1 MLTSPDGKRGER
13 DFSGRG
19 RCAKAPVEP
28 PLERRGKGVFG
39 LGCDEVCRISSGVVD
54 AQESRQDADTADVSL
69 ETSERTQIAQQ
80 CRDPSAH
87 SDDNPKAPH
96 HHAVHGEDDHEAAA
110 RRDQHLRRD
119 PSGELEQLTAQAPPP
134 GVDERSGGRVGEPRQ
149 SQPRHCIT
157 ATDQAA
163 QPEQAQEV
171 RLAGVCV
178 QGLGAPSFRERNN
191 VAARGKSFG
200 LSLRQC
206 GKLCSG
212 CSRVRTPC
220 EPDLRGAGPAV
231 SSLRRVGHHNAPG
244 DRGDEPSAEAACG
257 MAAEGLRCERASGEA
272 EDEAGSSAP
281 DVEDQGWLRD
291 GAGERDAIL
300 NRSGVQCGRSLSRGP
315 DGAYGDH
322 DGDDEGYAGGAQ
334 GASPDGTQHGR
345 AAPEEGQVNEG
356 CLRHN
361 DRYSMSTSPSPSA
374 TGSNSRDLSQE
385 EVWHLDHKAQSLV
398 PGLMQQLV
406 ANDGLGGERPVLME
420 VACAPDSALTQA
432 VREAAAK
439 PQAAVRCAL
448 WNSGDLSTN
457 EGLKF
462 VLDRIQMEQPQN
474 IWINLPGTAFSPMQ
488 LVNQR
493 TEAQK
498 ERLAEQRREAM
509 KVYVGACCVFHMCMQ
524 RGIHCTF
531 CLPERC
537 EAWRLPLF
545 QSLQQRYHLG
555 TAVTKGCQVGFRSQG
570 DKRLLQWG
578 WKLMSSHKRL
588 LEQMDLPCRCG
599 KQYQHGRC
607 ESLRTPGPV
616 EFTEAYV
623 RKVAEVLCQ
632 EFSYGSLLKEC
643 EGLSELPESF
653 GNGESCTCGE
663 SKIRDFHMTCANCIS
678 GREELGY
685 HNDEATET
693 PQVSDSRD
701 PKEEETQEQSM
712 YTQSERQ
719 QAEALA
725 AKLTRLKQY
734 AIQDVQP
741 LLELMST
748 LRIGRTRHMVPGTKA
763 PYHVFGLY
771 SHGKSYGVTNKTTLF
786 PHVTTYVNQWLK
798 QNLPKGARWTSF
810 ALSTNNRMP
819 IHRDNHNDPN
829 STNYVLG
836 VGTYKGG
843 ELWTEAPPGY
853 TGPDA
858 CSQESIDGKI
868 LHGRKIPTLGQCVTF
883 SPKAWHGTCA
893 WTGDRYTVTAYVS
906 RGDRLL
912 EEDLRKELQTFGFGC
927 SEVRPRALEQGLVL
941 QRDGRWKRN
950 LVGMDK
956 SHDERIKK
964 QLYLLHA
971 ATGHGSTRHLVDA
984 LRRRGA
990 SARVLA
996 LARDFQCSVCQERRR
1011 VGHRHMSTLE
1021 PLPPRWSTIS
1031 ADVGHWTHPQT
1042 KEQVQFMVIVDECSR
1057 FRAARILTTGS
1068 KQQPNA
1074 QACLNYL
1081 QEGWMQ
1087 YFGRPQVLR
1096 LDPAGS
1102 FRSQYVESFCDRHK
1116 IFLDIIPGEAH
1127 WKLGICEQAVQGL
1140 KEVMTKTCL
1149 SEEGLSAE
1157 EALAV
1162 SVMTFNHRDVVRGFS
1177 PVQHAL
1183 GHNPDQVG
1191 PVMEVI
1197 NQAPVAM
1204 LWEDPQGEVERA
1216 AQLRAAAEG
1225 AHASWTA
1232 RQRILRA
1239 QNSRGQRVLDFQP
1252 GELVYLW
1259 RAQTG
1264 QQGRRQPG
1272 DKHGSFIGPA
1282 RILATEKKKDESG
1295 HLVPGSSV
1303 WLVRGRSL
1311 LKCCPEQLRRA
1322 SEREELLEVLAKPE
1336 DRTPWTFQRVAAE
1349 IGGNQ
1354 VKDYSHHKPTE
1365 REWSN
1370 AQNEEETPP
1379 PVRTRFRGKRA
1390 LPASAEAPMEEDEAQ
1405 PQTSTASSSRARL
1418 GEIQGCGFQVAEAW
1432 WAAIPEDHWEDRPA
1446 AYWSE
1451 EGAAVSVEIELPT
1464 NPRGLQRTLQHL
1476 PTYFVGAMKRR
1487 AVEVCERKLTEPQ
1500 KEEFRNA
1507 KNVEVRNFI
1516 ASKAFE
1522 VLPEELKPS
1531 REQAIN
1537 MRWILTWKTT
1547 DSGGQK
1553 AKARAVLL
1561 GYQDPKY
1568 EHRATTA
1575 PVMTRQTRQMQ
1586 LQISTNRGWM
1596 VQKGDVS
1603 GAFLQGREYP
1613 DQLFCVPCKEICE
1626 AMGLPEG
1633 TITRLRRACYGLV
1646 DAPLEWYR
1654 TVDEYLCELGLVRTH
1669 ADACAW
1675 VWRPQGELRG
1685 MISGHVDDFLFSG
1698 RADDVQW
1705 QALLEKIRQRFK
1717 WGDWDQDKFV
1727 QCGVQVERTSEGFL
1741 LSQPHYLEGIKEI
1754 PLSSSRRKAKDAP
1767 TGEREK
1773 TQLRALLGGLS
1784 WHAQQVAPHLSAEVS
1799 LLLSE
1804 ISESTVSTI
1813 IKANLLAYH
1822 AKARQD
1828 HQMLIHRFAAEE
1840 PLALFGW
1847 VDAASQNRREGGSTQ
1862 GIFIG
1867 MGPANMLQGELGRV
1881 TPIAWHSN
1889 KIDRSCRSPGAAEA
1903 QAAVNG
1909 EDALYFARYQWSEL
1923 CYGDVN
1929 IRHPDNTVAKVT
1941 GCLVTDSRNVYD
1953 KLQTEVLVIKGAEKR
1968 TNIELLSIKE
1978 AQRNHGV
1985 LIRWVHSE
1993 AQLANALTKHGSREL
2008 ELYYRM
2014 RHSWRIVE
2022 DPEMMSARRRKTAGL
2037 EPLATGK

>member
-1 MLTSPDGKRGER
+1 
-13 DFSGRG
+13 
-19 RCAKAPVEP
+19 
-28 PLERRGKGVFG
+28 
-39 LGCDEVCRISSGVVD
+39 
-54 AQESRQDADTADVSL
+54 
-69 ETSERTQIAQQ
+69 
-80 CRDPSAH
+80 
-87 SDDNPKAPH
+87 
-96 HHAVHGEDDHEAAA
+96 
-110 RRDQHLRRD
+110 
-119 PSGELEQLTAQAPPP
+119 
-134 GVDERSGGRVGEPRQ
+134 
-149 SQPRHCIT
+149 
-157 ATDQAA
+157 
-163 QPEQAQEV
+163 
-171 RLAGVCV
+171 
-178 QGLGAPSFRERNN
+178 
-191 VAARGKSFG
+191 
-200 LSLRQC
+200 
-206 GKLCSG
+206 
-212 CSRVRTPC
+212 
-220 EPDLRGAGPAV
+220 
-231 SSLRRVGHHNAPG
+231 
-244 DRGDEPSAEAACG
+244 
-257 MAAEGLRCERASGEA
+257 
-272 EDEAGSSAP
+272 
-281 DVEDQGWLRD
+281 
-291 GAGERDAIL
+291 
-300 NRSGVQCGRSLSRGP
+300 
-315 DGAYGDH
+315 
-322 DGDDEGYAGGAQ
+322 
-334 GASPDGTQHGR
+334 
-345 AAPEEGQVNEG
+345 
-356 CLRHN
+356 
-361 DRYSMSTSPSPSA
+361 
-374 TGSNSRDLSQE
+374 
-385 EVWHLDHKAQSLV
+385 
-398 PGLMQQLV
+398 
-406 ANDGLGGERPVLME
+406 
-420 VACAPDSALTQA
+420 
-432 VREAAAK
+432 
-439 PQAAVRCAL
+439 
-448 WNSGDLSTN
+448 
-457 EGLKF
+457 
-462 VLDRIQMEQPQN
+462 
-474 IWINLPGTAFSPMQ
+474 
-488 LVNQR
+488 
-493 TEAQK
+493 
-498 ERLAEQRREAM
+498 
-509 KVYVGACCVFHMCMQ
+509 
-524 RGIHCTF
+524 
-531 CLPERC
+531 
-537 EAWRLPLF
+537 
-545 QSLQQRYHLG
+545 
-555 TAVTKGCQVGFRSQG
+555 
-570 DKRLLQWG
+570 
-578 WKLMSSHKRL
+578 
-588 LEQMDLPCRCG
+588 MDLPCRCG

-734 AIQDVQP
+734 AIQ
-741 LLELMST
+741 
-748 LRIGRTRHMVPGTKA
+748 
-763 PYHVFGLY
+763 
-771 SHGKSYGVTNKTTLF
+771 
-786 PHVTTYVNQWLK
+786 
-798 QNLPKGARWTSF
+798 
-810 ALSTNNRMP
+810 
-819 IHRDNHNDPN
+819 
-829 STNYVLG
+829 
-836 VGTYKGG
+836 
-843 ELWTEAPPGY
+843 
-853 TGPDA
+853 
-858 CSQESIDGKI
+858 ESIDGKI
-868 LHGRKIPTLGQCVTF
+868 LHGRKIPTLGQC
-883 SPKAWHGTCA
+883 
-893 WTGDRYTVTAYVS
+893 
-906 RGDRLL
+906 
-912 EEDLRKELQTFGFGC
+912 
-927 SEVRPRALEQGLVL
+927 
-941 QRDGRWKRN
+941 
-950 LVGMDK
+950 
-956 SHDERIKK
+956 
-964 QLYLLHA
+964 
-971 ATGHGSTRHLVDA
+971 
-984 LRRRGA
+984 
-990 SARVLA
+990 
-996 LARDFQCSVCQERRR
+996 
-1011 VGHRHMSTLE
+1011 
-1021 PLPPRWSTIS
+1021 
-1031 ADVGHWTHPQT
+1031 
-1042 KEQVQFMVIVDECSR
+1042 EQVQFMVIVDECS
-1057 FRAARILTTGS
+1057 
-1068 KQQPNA
+1068 
-1074 QACLNYL
+1074 
-1081 QEGWMQ
+1081 
-1087 YFGRPQVLR
+1087 
-1096 LDPAGS
+1096 
-1102 FRSQYVESFCDRHK
+1102 RHK

-1140 KEVMTKTCL
+1140 K
-1149 SEEGLSAE
+1149 
-1157 EALAV
+1157 
-1162 SVMTFNHRDVVRGFS
+1162 
-1177 PVQHAL
+1177 
-1183 GHNPDQVG
+1183 
-1191 PVMEVI
+1191 
-1197 NQAPVAM
+1197 
-1204 LWEDPQGEVERA
+1204 
-1216 AQLRAAAEG
+1216 
-1225 AHASWTA
+1225 
-1232 RQRILRA
+1232 
-1239 QNSRGQRVLDFQP
+1239 
-1252 GELVYLW
+1252 
-1259 RAQTG
+1259 
-1264 QQGRRQPG
+1264 
-1272 DKHGSFIGPA
+1272 
-1282 RILATEKKKDESG
+1282 
-1295 HLVPGSSV
+1295 
-1303 WLVRGRSL
+1303 
-1311 LKCCPEQLRRA
+1311 
-1322 SEREELLEVLAKPE
+1322 EVLAKPE